1 MQPKNIDDVD
11 NYCAEEEIEE
21 EEEEEAK
28 EEDKNVHD
36 EDKAPVSEMDILKT
50 KLAKARKVLKNGMLS
65 RQDAVNRAAARRF
78 IFEKF
83 SHIGVGQLRIRTCT
97 LGLEISFVL
106 SIYGCENFLTTMAEK
121 YAQLW
126 LRA

>member
-11 NYCAEEEIEE
+11 NYC
-21 EEEEEAK
+21 EEEEEAEDIEEEK
-28 EEDKNVHD
+28 EEKEQENADD

-78 IFEKF
+78 LSK
-83 SHIGVGQLRIRTCT
+83 QL
-97 LGLEISFVL
+97 S
-106 SIYGCENFLTTMAEK
+106 
-121 YAQLW
+121 
-126 LRA
+126 